1 MIPAAK
7 ALGRLAISSS
17 TFTAD
22 LVDTQVEHALEWLH
36 GDRSR
41 LAAVL
46 VLRELAIN
54 APTLIYAY
62 VHRILDF
69 IWVALRDPR
78 QIIRENAADCLSQC
92 LEIVQQRETPMRKTW
107 YNKIWAEANKGLQLH
122 NPEATHASLLAMR
135 ELLLHAGMV
144 GEFIIYFVPKF
155 LSNSSIVYDRHVQR
169 RLHYCFG
176 QERLEG
182 SIDPENCRD
191 NYTDTGKLRS
201 KYLC

>member
-107 YNKIWAEANKGLQLH
+107 YNKIWQEANKGLQLH
-122 NPEATHASLLAMR
+122 SPEATHASLLAMR

-144 GEFIIYFVPKF
+144 G
-155 LSNSSIVYDRHVQR
+155 
-169 RLHYCFG
+169 
-176 QERLEG
+176 
-182 SIDPENCRD
+182 
-191 NYTDTGKLRS
+191 
-201 KYLC
+201 